1 MSISAKTGFHVGALL
16 IATAVLGSGC
26 VTDLDESDTE
36 SGKPD
41 SDGKIVDGKADA
53 WNSTNNPSRFRVE
66 FDYELANLPMSG
78 AAEVTPWPDTYWPT
92 YKDSTNQRWQGTDVM
107 SPLEKYDAAFN
118 GWEPGEGFMELRP
131 FNPGNCTAE
140 WDKEYY
146 DRLGPAA
153 SYMSKNKGNA
163 KARDGV
169 DSDDDGEIDE
179 CGDNDGVESWWG
191 LCHAWVPASI
201 LEKEPQHSVTHN
213 GVTFEVGDIKGLL
226 QTVYDRSSAMMLGG
240 RCNEKEVERDE
251 HGRITA
257 DHCRDTNAG
266 AFHVVVTNMMGIH
279 KRSFAEDR
287 TYDYQVWNQPF
298 RSYEVLSQEEID
310 AKTAMAAMGQP
321 DAEQYAYNED
331 ATRFA
336 KVRTRVKYITEP
348 HQTSTEPLVP
358 KVENNNAYT
367 GSDTYEYIL
376 EMTAEGEIIG
386 GEWIGYSQT
395 THPDFLWLPT
405 QARGGNPNVD
415 IDMVRELLELSTM
428 DDPPPVSQIATFEN
442 TTVLDIPDNDDQG
455 ITSTIT
461 VDDDITIGSLK
472 VAVEIDHSYIGDLQ
486 VVLEKDGI
494 KVPLHEQT
502 GAGADDLHETF
513 EVTEHANLSAR
524 GTWTLSISDHANRDV
539 GKLKSWS
546 LLVSNTPAATPTEH
560 AAADLPISIPDNDDE
575 GIISILNVTEAGNV
589 DTAKVK
595 LALTHTYVG
604 DLTITLTHGGGSQV
618 LHSREGGS
626 SNNLNKTFTTTA
638 FEGGPLAGDWT
649 LTVTDEAGQDV
660 GALDSWSLLATT
672 Q

>member
-1 MSISAKTGFHVGALL
+1 MSISTKTGFHLGALL
-16 IATAVLGSGC
+16 LATAVLGSGC
-26 VTDLDESDTE
+26 VTDLDDTE
-36 SGKPD
+36 GGKPD

-53 WNSTNNPSRFRVE
+53 WNSTNNPERFQVE
-66 FDYELANLPMSG
+66 FDYQLANLPMNG
-78 AAEVTPWPDTYWPT
+78 GAEVTPWPDTYWPT
-92 YKDSTNQRWQGTDVM
+92 YKDSTNQRWQGMNEM
-107 SPLEKYDAAFN
+107 SPLEKYDMAFN
-118 GWEPGEGFMELRP
+118 GWEPGEGFMDLRP
-131 FNPGNCTAE
+131 FNPSNCTAE
-140 WDKEYY
+140 WDTEYY

-153 SYMSKNKGNA
+153 SYMSKYKGNA

-226 QTVYDRSSAMMLGG
+226 QTIYDRASAMMLGG

-251 HGRITA
+251 HGRIKA

-266 AFHVVVTNMMGIH
+266 AFHVVMTNMMGIH

-321 DAEQYAYNED
+321 DAEDYAYNDD
-331 ATRFA
+331 AKRFA
-336 KVRTRVKYITEP
+336 KVRMRVKYITEP
-348 HQTSTEPLVP
+348 HQASTEPLVP
-358 KVENNNAYT
+358 DVEAYDSYT

-376 EMTAEGEIIG
+376 EMDENGEIIG

-395 THPDFLWLPT
+395 THPDFLWLPIR
-405 QARGGNPNVD
+405 ARGGNPNVD
-415 IDMVRELLELSTM
+415 IDMVQELLALSTM
-428 DDPPPVSQIATFEN
+428 DDPPPNPEIATFES
-442 TTVLDIPDNDDQG
+442 TTVLDIPDNDDEG

-461 VDDDITIGSLK
+461 VNEAITIGSLK
-472 VAVEIDHSYIGDLQ
+472 VAVEIDHSYIGDLL

-494 KVPLHEQT
+494 IIPLHERV
-502 GAGADDLHETF
+502 GGGADDLHETF
-513 EVTEHANLSAR
+513 EVTEMANLSAQ
-524 GTWTLSISDHANRDV
+524 GTWTLSVSDRASRDL
-539 GKLKSWS
+539 GQLKRWS
-546 LLVSNTPAATPTEH
+546 LMISNTPAAAPTEF
-560 AAADLPISIPDNDDE
+560 AASDLPISIPDDDDA
-575 GIISILNVTEAGNV
+575 GILSTLNVTDAGNI

-604 DLTITLTHGGGSQV
+604 DLTVTLSHGGASQV

-626 SNNLNKTFTTTA
+626 SDDLNKTFTTTA
-638 FEGGPLAGDWT
+638 FNGGPLAGDWT
-649 LTVTDEAGQDV
+649 LSVTDEAGLDL
-660 GALDSWSLLATT
+660 GTLDSWSLLVTT